1 MFASLTQTQKF
12 SGGLASFIFAIWVS
26 FSHRVKFPRVA
37 KMAKINDDGYFLCI
51 IIIYFFKTKPLH
63 HPAILYKVTG
73 RQSIY

>member
-51 IIIYFFKTKPLH
+51 IIIYFF
-63 HPAILYKVTG
+63 
-73 RQSIY
+73 